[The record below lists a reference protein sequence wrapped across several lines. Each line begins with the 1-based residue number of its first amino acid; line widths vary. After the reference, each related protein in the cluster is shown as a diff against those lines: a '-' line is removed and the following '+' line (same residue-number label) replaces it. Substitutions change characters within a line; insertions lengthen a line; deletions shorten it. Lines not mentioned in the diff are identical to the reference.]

1 MSCPSWFV
9 EVGGDLYDFHRQ
21 GDDLW
26 FIIGDVSGKGV
37 AAALFMSAAVN
48 LFRAAIGHQTSPKSI
63 MEEMNAVLSEN
74 LTVVNAPALT
84 DKINLHKDQDIEK
97 VVFDATNLT
106 YISSSGI
113 RVILYC
119 KKYLSKS
126 PEIVFV
132 NCNKDILDVFDLVG
146 IIPFITFVTTP

>member
-1 MSCPSWFV
+1 MMEYNY
-9 EVGGDLYDFHRQ
+9 EVRKEG
-21 GDDLW
+21 
-26 FIIGDVSGKGV
+26 
-37 AAALFMSAAVN
+37 
-48 LFRAAIGHQTSPKSI
+48 P
-63 MEEMNAVLSEN
+63 VLTIVLGES
-74 LTVVNAPALT
+74 LSVVNAPLLT
-84 DKINLHKDQDIEK
+84 EEINQYKGQEVEK

-119 KKYLSKS
+119 KRYLGDN

-146 IIPFITFVTTP
+146 ILPHITFLTDAHL